1 MNELQIFNFENKE
14 IRTQLIN
21 SEPWFVGKDVAEIL
35 GYKDSVNAIKQ
46 HVDIEDKMMGS
57 QNTTPSIIDSL
68 GRKQFPTFINESG
81 MYALVFGS
89 KLENATKFKRWVT
102 SEVLPTIRKTGSYQM
117 PMSQEDIMIATLE
130 NQKEIKQ
137 RLNNVTSDV
146 EGLKKEIDLSRLQ
159 KAKLSQLV
167 KKNVMAAIG
176 GKKSNA
182 YQLYRVAVSEHWR
195 EIKNYFE
202 VASYEEIPKLRFEE
216 AMEIADMWNPSMEL
230 AIEIKRLNN
239 QIEMEV

>member
-1 MNELQIFNFENKE
+1 MSELQIFNFENNQV
-14 IRTQLIN
+14 RTQIIN
-21 SEPWFVGKDVAEIL
+21 NEPWFVAADVCQIL
-35 GYKDSVNAIKQ
+35 ELTNATMALSRL
-46 HVDIEDKMMGS
+46 DEDERSKF
-57 QNTTPSIIDSL
+57 NL
-68 GRKQFPTFINESG
+68 GRQGEANVINEFG
-81 MYALVFGS
+81 LYNLVLS
-89 KLENATKFKRWVT
+89 SRKPEAKSFKRWIT
-102 SEVLPTIRKTGSYQM
+102 HEVVPAIRKTGSYQT

-130 NQKEIKQ
+130 TQKEIKQ
-137 RLNNVTSDV
+137 RLNNVTNDV

-182 YQLYRVAVSEHWR
+182 YKLYRVAVSEHWR

-216 AMEIADMWNPSMEL
+216 ALEIADMWNPSMEL

>member
-1 MNELQIFNFENKE
+1 MSELQIFNFENNQV
-14 IRTQLIN
+14 RTKIIN
-21 SEPWFVGKDVAEIL
+21 NEPWFVAADVCQIL
-35 GYKDSVNAIKQ
+35 ELTNVTTALSRLD
-46 HVDIEDKMMGS
+46 EDERSKY
-57 QNTTPSIIDSL
+57 NL
-68 GRKQFPTFINESG
+68 GRQGEANVINEFG
-81 MYALVFGS
+81 LYNLVLS
-89 KLENATKFKRWVT
+89 SRKSEAKSFKRWIT
-102 SEVLPTIRKTGSYQM
+102 HEVVPAIRKTGSYQT

-130 NQKEIKQ
+130 TQKEIKK
-137 RLNNVTSDV
+137 RLNNVTNDV
-146 EGLKKEIDLSRLQ
+146 ESLKKEIDLSRLQ

-202 VASYEEIPKLRFEE
+202 VASYEEIPKLRFDE

-230 AIEIKRLNN
+230 AVEIKRLNN

>member
-1 MNELQIFNFENKE
+1 MSELQIFNFENNQV
-14 IRTQLIN
+14 RTQIIN
-21 SEPWFVGKDVAEIL
+21 NEPWFVAADVCQIL
-35 GYKDSVNAIKQ
+35 ELTNVTTALSRLD
-46 HVDIEDKMMGS
+46 EDERSKY
-57 QNTTPSIIDSL
+57 NL
-68 GRKQFPTFINESG
+68 GRQGEANVINEFG
-81 MYALVFGS
+81 LYNLVLS
-89 KLENATKFKRWVT
+89 SRKSEAKSFKRWIT
-102 SEVLPTIRKTGSYQM
+102 HEVVPAIRKTGSYQT

-130 NQKEIKQ
+130 TQKEIKK
-137 RLNNVTSDV
+137 RLNNVTNDV
-146 EGLKKEIDLSRLQ
+146 ESLKKEIDLSRLQ

-167 KKNVMAAIG
+167 KKNIMAAIG

-202 VASYEEIPKLRFEE
+202 VASYEEIPKLRFDE

-230 AIEIKRLNN
+230 AVEIKRLNN

>member
-1 MNELQIFNFENKE
+1 MNELQIFNFESNE
-14 IRTQLIN
+14 VRTQLIKG
-21 SEPWFVGKDVAEIL
+21 EAWFVGKDIAQIL
-35 GYKDSVNAIKQ
+35 GYAKPLNALAT
-46 HVDIEDKMMGS
+46 HVDEDDSLKQGL
-57 QNTTPSIIDSL
+57 IDSL
-68 GRKQFPTFINESG
+68 GRIQQTILINESG

-102 SEVLPTIRKTGSYQM
+102 SEVLPTIRKTGSYQT

-137 RLNNVTSDV
+137 RLNSVSNDV

-182 YQLYRVAVSEHWR
+182 YPSLYRVAISEHWR

-216 AMEIADMWNPSMEL
+216 ALEIAEMWNPSMEL
-230 AIEIKRLNN
+230 AIEIKRLNT

>member
-1 MNELQIFNFENKE
+1 MSELKIFNFESNVV
-14 IRTQLIN
+14 RTLTIN
-21 SEPWFVGKDVAEIL
+21 EEPWFIAKDICDVLEVGNPSQALSRLDDDEKNTIIL
-35 GYKDSVNAIKQ
+35 NEGIGNPQKSIVNEFGLYTLIF
-46 HVDIEDKMMGS
+46 S
-57 QNTTPSIIDSL
+57 S
-68 GRKQFPTFINESG
+68 RKPE
-81 MYALVFGS
+81 A
-89 KLENATKFKRWVT
+89 KEFKRWVT
-102 SEVLPTIRKTGSYQM
+102 HEVLPSIRKTGSYQA

-159 KAKLSQLV
+159 KSKLSQLV

-182 YQLYRVAVSEHWR
+182 YPSLYRVAISEHWK

-230 AIEIKRLNN
+230 AVEIKRLNN
-239 QIEMEV
+239 QIEMGV